1 MKSVRDRR
9 KVNAIGPAV
18 RSPVHSEF
26 ALDEND
32 QMNEGTAL
40 ATSLISILEYDN
52 NSHDSG
58 MASHNAGGRQ

>member
-1 MKSVRDRR
+1 MNSVRNQR

-18 RSPVHSEF
+18 RSPVHSAF

>member
-1 MKSVRDRR
+1 VKSVRDRR

-18 RSPVHSEF
+18 RSPVHSAF